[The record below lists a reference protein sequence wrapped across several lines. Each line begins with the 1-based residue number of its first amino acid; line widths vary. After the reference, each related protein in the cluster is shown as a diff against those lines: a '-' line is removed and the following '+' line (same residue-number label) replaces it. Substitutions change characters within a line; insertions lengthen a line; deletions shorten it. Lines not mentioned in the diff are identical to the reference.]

1 VGGALGFT
9 ADRILTSGERG
20 GRTLDMLDE
29 RLSLSDAQ
37 RIKFDSILDARHQ
50 QFAIEYER
58 IKPRMDSIRH
68 NAREQMRQV
77 LSAEQRA
84 EFEKLIAELS
94 DSTKKRRR

>member
-1 VGGALGFT
+1 
-9 ADRILTSGERG
+9 
-20 GRTLDMLDE
+20 
-29 RLSLSDAQ
+29 
-37 RIKFDSILDARHQ
+37 
-50 QFAIEYER
+50 
-58 IKPRMDSIRH
+58 MDSIRH